1 VAEPKTKKTN
11 ASVAGFIAA
20 VESDGRRKDAKTV
33 LALMKKITGEE
44 PKMWGPSIIGF
55 GSYPCLSGKKVI
67 DWPRA
72 GFSPRKASLVLYIVP
87 EVLASDPLMKKLGK
101 FKTGKSCLYVN
112 RLADVDERV
121 LAELVEQSVAWMS
134 KKYPA

>member
-1 VAEPKTKKTN
+1 MAEPKTKQTK

-20 VESDGRRKDAKTV
+20 VDNEQRRKDAKVV
-33 LALMKKITGEE
+33 LALLKKITGET

-55 GSYPCLSGKKVI
+55 GTYKCVSGGKEI

-72 GFSPRKASLVLYIVP
+72 GFSPRKGNLVLYIAP

-101 FKTGKSCLYVN
+101 YRTGVSCLYLN

-121 LAELVEQSVAWMS
+121 LAGVVEKSVACMRR
-134 KKYPA
+134 KYPD